1 MVNRLRISDALF
13 HPPPQGIIYISDV
26 GFSALGYTDQAV
38 FTIIIKGHISHGA
51 SITRGIDCQHIG
63 VYALQFNKTAGSG
76 IVAVGS
82 GSGRFNL
89 FDPVSRKIV
98 VVLDGAVNT
107 RGLDEPFPVFELKR
121 AVL

>member
-1 MVNRLRISDALF
+1 MFRDQTTVWIIVVNRLRISDALF

-89 FDPVSRKIV
+89 FDPVSVRSWSYWMV
-98 VVLDGAVNT
+98 
-107 RGLDEPFPVFELKR
+107 P
-121 AVL
+121 